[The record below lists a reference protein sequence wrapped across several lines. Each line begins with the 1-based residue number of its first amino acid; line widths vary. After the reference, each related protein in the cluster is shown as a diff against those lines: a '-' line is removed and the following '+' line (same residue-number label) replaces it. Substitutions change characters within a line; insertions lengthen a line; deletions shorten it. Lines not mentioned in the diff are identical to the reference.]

1 MTCYYC
7 TRWDSEH
14 CPKTQNADESLVKGG
29 PAVNKAWA
37 RDCFQ
42 GPNMDAQEV
51 ADLYKEEL

>member
-7 TRWDSEH
+7 TRCDSEH

-37 RDCFQ
+37 RD
-42 GPNMDAQEV
+42 AQEV
-51 ADLYKEEL
+51 VDLYKEEL